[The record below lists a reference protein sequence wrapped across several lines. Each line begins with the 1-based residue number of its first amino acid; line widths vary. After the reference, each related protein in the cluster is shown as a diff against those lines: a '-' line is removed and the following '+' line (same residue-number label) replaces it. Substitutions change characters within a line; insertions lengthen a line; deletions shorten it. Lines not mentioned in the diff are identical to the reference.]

1 MVTDRLP
8 RPRLVVVRHGET
20 EWSRAGRHT
29 GRTDIA
35 LTDTGEAVARKLA
48 DRLSGQA
55 FAEVLTSPLQRARR
69 TAELAGFGARA
80 VVVPDL
86 AEWDYGDDE
95 GRTTAEIRADRPG
108 WSIWRDGPRG
118 GERLSQVGARA
129 DRVIERCLAADGD
142 VLVFAHGHL
151 LDILAARW
159 VGVHPEL
166 GRIFYL
172 DPATVSRLGWHHE
185 QRVIQEWNS
194 AC

>member
-1 MVTDRLP
+1 VDDLLP
-8 RPRLVVVRHGET
+8 RPRVVVVRHGET

-29 GRTDIA
+29 GRTDLA
-35 LTDTGEAVARKLA
+35 LTEQGEAVARKLA
-48 DRLSGQA
+48 DRLSA
-55 FAEVLTSPLQRARR
+55 RTFAEVLTSPRQRARR
-69 TAELAGFGARA
+69 TAELAGYGDRA

-86 AEWDYGDDE
+86 AEWDYGTDE
-95 GRTTAEIRADRPG
+95 GRTTAEIRTERPD
-108 WSIWRDGPRG
+108 WTIWRDGPAG
-118 GERLSQVGARA
+118 GERLSQVAARA

-172 DPATVSRLGWHHE
+172 DPATVSRLGWHH
-185 QRVIQEWNS
+185 QSRVIEEWNS

>member
-1 MVTDRLP
+1 VDDLLP
-8 RPRLVVVRHGET
+8 RPRVVVVRHGET

-29 GRTDIA
+29 GRTDLA
-35 LTDTGEAVARKLA
+35 LTEQGEAVARKLA
-48 DRLSGQA
+48 DRLSA
-55 FAEVLTSPLQRARR
+55 RTFAEVLTSPRQRARR
-69 TAELAGFGARA
+69 TAALAGYGDRA

-86 AEWDYGDDE
+86 AEWDYGTDE
-95 GRTTAEIRADRPG
+95 GRTTAEIRTERPD
-108 WSIWRDGPRG
+108 WTIWRDGPAG
-118 GERLSQVGARA
+118 GERLSQVAARA

-172 DPATVSRLGWHHE
+172 DPATVSRLGWHH
-185 QRVIQEWNS
+185 QSRVIEEWNS